1 MKKNL
6 TLKLEIQQLIDYA
19 NFAKSLNMSR
29 SEMVRTAI
37 DDFVQKQKTQ
47 AS

>member
-6 TLKLEIQQLIDYA
+6 TLKLEINQLIDYA
-19 NFAKSLNMSR
+19 KFAKSLNMSL

-37 DDFVQKQKTQ
+37 NEFIQKQNPQ

>member
-6 TLKLEIQQLIDYA
+6 TLKLEVTQLSEYA

-37 DDFVQKQKTQ
+37 NEFVQKQKPQ